1 MENMVNKFSTL
12 ESVYR
17 GKKVFLTGHTG
28 FKGSWMLK
36 VLSMLG
42 AEVMGY
48 ALAPENDFDLY
59 NLLKGASLNNS
70 VISDLRNR
78 ENLLSAIESFQP
90 DFVFHLAA
98 QPLVRL
104 SYEIPSE
111 TFEVNAIGTANV
123 LDGVRKLKKPCQVI
137 LITTDKVYHNEEW
150 IYPYRETDRLGGYDP
165 YSASKACAEIVIQSY
180 RNSYF
185 NTKNYDKHLKSVAVV
200 RAGNVIGGGDWAK
213 DRLIPDIARA
223 LAQNETVIIRNPE
236 SVRPWQHVLEP
247 ILGYLLLGSKMLGEP
262 VKFSDSFNFGPE
274 FNDALPVK
282 SMVKESLKAWGSGS
296 FKVERTEGQL
306 HEAGLLKL
314 DINKAINYL
323 GWKPTFNATTA
334 IDKTMSWYKNYL
346 TNPDE
351 IIDFTEKQIMEFLD
365 PANRYSPVGLDSNL

>member
-1 MENMVNKFSTL
+1 MENMVGKYHFL
-12 ESVYR
+12 ESAFQ

-48 ALAPENDFDLY
+48 SLDPENNFDLY
-59 NLLKGASLNNS
+59 HLLEGDTLNTS
-70 VISDLRNR
+70 VIADIRDR
-78 ENLLSAIESFQP
+78 ETLSTSIGSFQP
-90 DFVFHLAA
+90 DFIFHLAA

-123 LDGVRKLKKPCQVI
+123 LDGARKLNKPCQVI
-137 LITTDKVYHNEEW
+137 LITTDKVYHNAEW
-150 IYPYRETDRLGGYDP
+150 IYSYRETDRLGGYDP
-165 YSASKACAEIVIQSY
+165 YSASKACAELIIDSY

-185 NTKNYDKHLKSVAVV
+185 NVKTYNTHLKSVAAV

-223 LAQNETVIIRNPE
+223 LSKNQPVIIRNPG

-247 ILGYLLLGSKMLGEP
+247 ILGYLLLGSKMVYEP
-262 VKFSDSFNFGPE
+262 VRFSDSFNFGPD

-282 SMVKESLKAWGSGS
+282 NMVEQSLKSWGTGS
-296 FKVERTEGQL
+296 FEVIKTEGQL

-314 DINKAINYL
+314 DISKATNYL
-323 GWKPTFNATTA
+323 GWTPTFNASAA
-334 IDKTMSWYKNYL
+334 IDKTISWYKKYL
-346 TNPDE
+346 AEPDG
-351 IIDFTEKQIMEFLD
+351 IIAYTENQIFDYL
-365 PANRYSPVGLDSNL
+365 NHTI